1 VEHLFTVVFV
11 VSFNVLM
18 AASMVNGIR
27 KHGCDATRNKPG
39 SQNKSKQNT
48 NAMLSVRRASL
59 C

>member
-1 VEHLFTVVFV
+1 
-11 VSFNVLM
+11 M